1 MNNNLLRQQ
10 VVTEVKKKRLIFFT
24 FMLLSFIYLSI
35 NLVFGDMGLVRY
47 LELNKTRRNLDAQLV
62 ELNRQNDELRTQI
75 KMLKDDPFY
84 KEKLAREE
92 FGLAK
97 PDEYIFKY
105 DR

>member
-35 NLVFGDMGLVRY
+35 NLVFGDMGFVRY
-47 LELNKTRRNLDAQLV
+47 LELNRTRKNLDAQLV
-62 ELNRQNDELRTQI
+62 ELNRQNEELRSQI
-75 KMLKDDPFY
+75 KLLKDDPFY
-84 KEKLAREE
+84 REKLAREE

>member
-24 FMLLSFIYLSI
+24 FVLLSFIYLSI
-35 NLVFGDMGLVRY
+35 NLVFGDMGFFRY
-47 LELNKTRRNLDAQLV
+47 LELNRTRRTLEKQLTD
-62 ELNRQNDELRTQI
+62 LTKQNEDIRTQI
-75 KMLKDDPFY
+75 KLLKEDPFFR
-84 KEKLAREE
+84 EKLAREE
-92 FGLAK
+92 FGLAR